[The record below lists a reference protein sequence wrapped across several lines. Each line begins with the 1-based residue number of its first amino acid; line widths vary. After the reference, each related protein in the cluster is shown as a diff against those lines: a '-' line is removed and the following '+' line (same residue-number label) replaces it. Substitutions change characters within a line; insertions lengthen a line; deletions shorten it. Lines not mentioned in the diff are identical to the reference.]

1 MIKTLI
7 TTISH
12 MESLP
17 SGFSSIVFYVFLIC
31 SSESRFGNF
40 KLFFNESTPDDY
52 QPLHFRAAEVDNHKW
67 FFTTHDADE
76 VPERMS
82 IGKLQT
88 GWHG

>member
-1 MIKTLI
+1 MIKTLV

-17 SGFSSIVFYVFLIC
+17 SRFRSIESYRILIS

-40 KLFFNESTPDDY
+40 KLIFNESTPDDY
-52 QPLHFRAAEVDNHKW
+52 QPPHFRAADPGNHKW
-67 FFTTHDADE
+67 FFTTHGADE

-82 IGKLQT
+82 IGNLET